1 MSCTLRREAKQENT
15 LMILPVSSRG
25 AAVTLSSSCV
35 QPLVSSGQPGDTK
48 DEDYLVGSGILN
60 ESAVFRVSVAVIIVN
75 IFNMDIWGGDGL

>member
-1 MSCTLRREAKQENT
+1 MFWTLLLEAKQENT
-15 LMILPVSSRG
+15 LMFPSVSSRG

-60 ESAVFRVSVAVIIVN
+60 ESAMCRS
-75 IFNMDIWGGDGL
+75 